1 MISSAVDVARIRVKT
16 LASLLALSV
25 EVGRSVVL
33 KPTAVSI
40 VFYREFM

>member
-1 MISSAVDVARIRVKT
+1 MISSAVEVAYIRAKT

-25 EVGRSVVL
+25 EVGRLVAL

-40 VFYREFM
+40 VFYREVM

>member
-1 MISSAVDVARIRVKT
+1 VISSAVEVACIRAKT
-16 LASLLALSV
+16 LASLLAVSV
-25 EVGRSVVL
+25 EVGRPVVL